1 MVESRTAKS
10 LKNSVVALLFYFI
23 NLGFQFFSRKIFL
36 EHLGAEV
43 LGLNTTATN
52 LLQFLNLAEL
62 GVGAA
67 IGYSLYKP
75 LAEKNR
81 QQINEIVSV
90 QGYLYYKIGLFVG
103 GIAVLLMC
111 FFPWIFSKA
120 EVPAWYTY
128 TTFIVLLIAALSGYF
143 FNYKQIVLTSDQ
155 KNYKLNYVVQ
165 GIKNIK
171 VVLQILAINYL
182 SDGYVWWL
190 GLEFVAAIVTIF
202 GINAVVRKEYPWLHT
217 DYRQGKNLIHKY
229 SHITRKTKQLFF
241 HKIASFVVSQS
252 SPIVVYA
259 FTSLTVVAIYGNYM
273 LIVSGCI
280 ALLNAVFNSIS
291 AGIGNLVAE
300 CDTQKT
306 ARVFYELFSVRF
318 FLISIMSFGVYII
331 ATPFIVLWV
340 GVEYLLPNSILL
352 LITLIMFFNAL
363 RTSVESFLI
372 AHGMFQ
378 DVWYPLFEAF
388 LNIGLSVLLGLY
400 YGLNGILSGILISL
414 IGTITWK
421 PYFLFR
427 IVLKLSLWRY
437 ILVFIKH
444 ISAMFVAACISMYC
458 ISLMSF
464 DPQQSFADLLLY
476 MIVAISVFTG
486 LVCLFLYL
494 IAPEFK
500 MFINR
505 ISNINRNF
513 CR

>member
-1 MVESRTAKS
+1 M
-10 LKNSVVALLFYFI
+10 
-23 NLGFQFFSRKIFL
+23 
-36 EHLGAEV
+36 
-43 LGLNTTATN
+43 
-52 LLQFLNLAEL
+52 
-62 GVGAA
+62 
-67 IGYSLYKP
+67 
-75 LAEKNR
+75 
-81 QQINEIVSV
+81 
-90 QGYLYYKIGLFVG
+90 
-103 GIAVLLMC
+103 
-111 FFPWIFSKA
+111 
-120 EVPAWYTY
+120 
-128 TTFIVLLIAALSGYF
+128 
-143 FNYKQIVLTSDQ
+143 
-155 KNYKLNYVVQ
+155 
-165 GIKNIK
+165 
-171 VVLQILAINYL
+171 
-182 SDGYVWWL
+182 
-190 GLEFVAAIVTIF
+190 
-202 GINAVVRKEYPWLHT
+202 
-217 DYRQGKNLIHKY
+217 
-229 SHITRKTKQLFF
+229 
-241 HKIASFVVSQS
+241 
-252 SPIVVYA
+252 
-259 FTSLTVVAIYGNYM
+259 
-273 LIVSGCI
+273 
-280 ALLNAVFNSIS
+280 
-291 AGIGNLVAE
+291 
-300 CDTQKT
+300 
-306 ARVFYELFSVRF
+306 
-318 FLISIMSFGVYII
+318 
-331 ATPFIVLWV
+331 
-340 GVEYLLPNSILL
+340 LPNSILL